1 MSKPETLPEEF
12 PNSTKQLNHCEANP
26 NDGNMTSVL
35 DVNEMIAQKLFV
47 LDKAD
52 KLIKAEV
59 VNKPDSV
66 FNKYV

>member
-1 MSKPETLPEEF
+1 
-12 PNSTKQLNHCEANP
+12 
-26 NDGNMTSVL
+26 MTSVL